1 MGIFTSERFNTLN
14 DLFLHELKDLYDAEH
29 QLTEALPQMA
39 DAAASSD
46 LRTAFNSHLLETR
59 EHINRLKQ
67 VFQRIGQE
75 PERQTCPAMKG
86 LVKEGS
92 EAISATGDAKVKDA
106 ALIASAQRVEHYEMA
121 GYGTLRT
128 FARQLGLND
137 IASLLQKTLDEEGA
151 ADKKLTRIAESHIN
165 VEASQGVGKA

>member
-1 MGIFTSERFNTLN
+1 MGMFTSERFNTLD

-46 LRTAFNSHLLETR
+46 LRTVFNSHLLETR

-92 EAISATGDAKVKDA
+92 EAISATGDPKVKDA
-106 ALIASAQRVEHYEMA
+106 
-121 GYGTLRT
+121 
-128 FARQLGLND
+128 
-137 IASLLQKTLDEEGA
+137 
-151 ADKKLTRIAESHIN
+151 
-165 VEASQGVGKA
+165 